1 MKRLLCP
8 TLPKPGHPVELPE
21 DESKHATLVLRLSSG
36 DSIELMDG
44 KGNSV
49 LATLSVRGKSVFV
62 EHAGETATTGKS
74 TAHEVLP
81 VTLELA
87 LIKGDAMEWA
97 IEKAVELGVKTLIPT
112 LTAHSVV
119 QIDRKGP
126 QVFQERWQKIADQAL
141 KQCGRLSRMEVLL
154 PTKLEQLL
162 VEYPGKATEP
172 RLMCDESSRGDAPYL
187 PEWLSKQ
194 SQGGTSN
201 VQGIRIL
208 IGPEGGWNEKERLLL
223 SGSCIKISLGPLVL
237 RAETAAVFASSLATA
252 HLRMVLRCSDGE

>member
-21 DESKHATLVLRLSSG
+21 DESKHATLVLRLGTG
-36 DSIELMDG
+36 DSVELMDG
-44 KGNSV
+44 KGNAV
-49 LATLSVRGKSVFV
+49 LAKLSVRGKSVFV
-62 EHAGETATTGKS
+62 EHAGDTKTIGLATTQ
-74 TAHEVLP
+74 EVLP

-97 IEKAVELGVKTLIPT
+97 IEKAVELGVKTFIPV

-126 QVFQERWQKIADQAL
+126 QVFKERWQKIADQAL

-154 PTKLEQLL
+154 PIKLEQLL
-162 VEYPGKATEP
+162 VDHAGNSSEP
-172 RLMCDESSRGDAPYL
+172 RLMCDESSRGEAPYL
-187 PEWLSKQ
+187 SQWLKDET
-194 SQGGTSN
+194 QGGSSSLK
-201 VQGIRIL
+201 GIRIL
-208 IGPEGGWNEKERLLL
+208 IGPEGGWNEKERILLT
-223 SGSCIKISLGPLVL
+223 GSCVKISLGPLVL

-252 HLRMVLRCSDGE
+252 HLRMVLSSSG